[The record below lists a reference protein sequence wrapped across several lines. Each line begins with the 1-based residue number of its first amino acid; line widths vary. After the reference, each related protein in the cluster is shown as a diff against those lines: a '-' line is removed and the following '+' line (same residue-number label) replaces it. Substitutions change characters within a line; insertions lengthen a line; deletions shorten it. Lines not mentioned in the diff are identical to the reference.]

1 MSEQQPP
8 PVHHSRFPR
17 LRERLPEILLEAFS
31 VLVAVLLAFAVE
43 EWRDDRELAQR
54 ADEARVAIVAEIAR
68 NERELAGVQQDLQ
81 TTLEALENAAKAT
94 REGNPPDG
102 LSLNVEVALLSSA
115 AWKTALATDS
125 SRRLDYAWMLQ
136 VSELYELQELY
147 VRAQWQVVQKTA
159 TFGSRRDAP
168 VEEVLAEVLG
178 DFRLLNT
185 LYQGLGESYRTT
197 PR

>member
-94 REGNPPDG
+94 REGNPPD
-102 LSLNVEVALLSSA
+102 
-115 AWKTALATDS
+115 
-125 SRRLDYAWMLQ
+125 
-136 VSELYELQELY
+136 
-147 VRAQWQVVQKTA
+147 
-159 TFGSRRDAP
+159 
-168 VEEVLAEVLG
+168 
-178 DFRLLNT
+178 
-185 LYQGLGESYRTT
+185 
-197 PR
+197 